1 MCIEVPAYCSS
12 SKHQAFCQ
20 CYIEVTSAS
29 WKEPIKGK
37 AKRRCLI
44 VVCFLSREMGS
55 ERKGSEV
62 KKNSRFIFDPF
73 SCRLVVSVVETKT
86 IVGLV
91 NNEGNASALIV
102 CAFVGET
109 KTI

>member
-1 MCIEVPAYCSS
+1 
-12 SKHQAFCQ
+12 
-20 CYIEVTSAS
+20 
-29 WKEPIKGK
+29 
-37 AKRRCLI
+37 
-44 VVCFLSREMGS
+44 MGS

-109 KTI
+109 KTIGKFSLALQGPFKLGLRQGLAKHT